1 MKAYEAPLTLVR
13 SISSRI
19 DRFLAAILLT
29 VALAAVMP
37 ARGEAAVAVGWLTDA
52 AIALLFFMHGAKLS
66 PEVAFLGARHWRL
79 HSIIF
84 LSTFVLFPL
93 LGIFARFLA
102 PGLLPEPLWAG
113 LILLTALPS
122 TVQASIALTSVA
134 GGNVPAALCSASASN
149 LLGVFLTPLIAGL
162 LLTRH
167 GLDVSARSVLAIVV
181 QLLLPFVAGQLLRP
195 WIGPHVTRHARALR
209 SVDYGSILLI
219 VYSAFSHGVVD
230 GIWHQIDAAELL
242 KVALVDVV
250 LLGAVITILTFA
262 SRQLGFSRADEI
274 TIVFCGSKK
283 SLASGLPIATLLF
296 AGHVGLVVL
305 PLMLFHQIQLMVC
318 ASLARHY
325 AARRV
330 AASAQLPGLPATS
343 VSPSSAGA

>member
-1 MKAYEAPLTLVR
+1 MTLLR
-13 SISSRI
+13 SFWSHI
-19 DRFLAAILLT
+19 DKFLAAILLT
-29 VALAAVMP
+29 VAFATVMP
-37 ARGEAAVAVGWLTDA
+37 ARGETAVAFGWLTEA

-66 PEVAFLGARHWRL
+66 PEVALLGARHWRL
-79 HSIIF
+79 HVMVF
-84 LSTFVLFPL
+84 LSTFALFPL
-93 LGIFARFLA
+93 LGISARFLA
-102 PGLLPEPLWAG
+102 PNFLPEPLWAG
-113 LILLTALPS
+113 VILLTALPS
-122 TVQASIALTSVA
+122 TVQASIAFTSVA

-149 LLGVFLTPLIAGL
+149 LLGVFLTPLIAGF

-167 GLDVSARSVLAIVV
+167 GIDISARSVLAIVV
-181 QLLLPFVAGQLLRP
+181 QLLVPFVAGQLLRP
-195 WIGPHVTRHARALR
+195 WIGAYVTRHARALK

-230 GIWHQIDAAELL
+230 GIWHQIDAGYLF
-242 KVALVDVV
+242 KVALVDVA
-250 LLGAVITILTFA
+250 LLAAVITILTFA

-296 AGHVGLVVL
+296 AGHVGLVII

-330 AASAQLPGLPATS
+330 TATERHAALPATP
-343 VSPSSAGA
+343 V